1 MRERRRACA
10 RERPMIHFNSEALQK
25 IRAGSGRDG
34 AFFAAL

>member
-1 MRERRRACA
+1 
-10 RERPMIHFNSEALQK
+10 MIHFNSEALQK